1 MKNQDEYEYDD
12 LGVFVLNDHCEE
24 IEHAIYSL
32 LQCASFS
39 IFVSGCIWLGVY
51 LTNK

>member
-1 MKNQDEYEYDD
+1 MNNQEKEEDD

-24 IEHAIYSL
+24 IEDAIYSL
-32 LQCASFS
+32 FKCASFS
-39 IFVSGCIWLGVY
+39 IFVSGFIWLCVY